1 MQKKKKNVVKNQ
13 ERRTQSKETEPE
25 TTQMLDLK
33 INIINMFK
41 NLQEKMDKMGE
52 EKNFRKT
59 EVFKKGPNRNSRT
72 KKIQYLK

>member
-1 MQKKKKNVVKNQ
+1 
-13 ERRTQSKETEPE
+13 
-25 TTQMLDLK
+25 
-33 INIINMFK
+33 
-41 NLQEKMDKMGE
+41 MDKMGE

>member
-1 MQKKKKNVVKNQ
+1 MQTEIIRHAKKQKNVAKNQ

-41 NLQEKMDKMGE
+41 NL
-52 EKNFRKT
+52 
-59 EVFKKGPNRNSRT
+59 
-72 KKIQYLK
+72 